1 MSVKG
6 CSYNI
11 YKTFRNSFALGA
23 DNFYASFIAVVVA
36 GSRGLRDLPKVCG
49 NSSHARTGALSARAC
64 VRAPFRAWRLVPGS
78 VASFPEI
85 TRGCVPPC
93 LPPSRVRRRRRRL
106 RSGRIYPRGG
116 QASTGQFFGKCENRA
131 VLVLRRPRCIMWF
144 VYPRAQFSFRFVSYQ
159 YPVCPFF
166 FFKYWP

>member
-93 LPPSRVRRRRRRL
+93 LPPSLARASSSSFTKREDIPSRKSGVNGPIFWEVRKQ
-106 RSGRIYPRGG
+106 SGVGV
-116 QASTGQFFGKCENRA
+116 AA
-131 VLVLRRPRCIMWF
+131 
-144 VYPRAQFSFRFVSYQ
+144 A
-159 YPVCPFF
+159 
-166 FFKYWP
+166 